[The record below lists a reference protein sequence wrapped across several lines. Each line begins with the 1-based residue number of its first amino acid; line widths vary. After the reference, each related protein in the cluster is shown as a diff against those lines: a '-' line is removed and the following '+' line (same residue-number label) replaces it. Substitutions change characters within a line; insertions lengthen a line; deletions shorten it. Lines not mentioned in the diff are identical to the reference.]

1 MIETFPQLIGYD
13 KDVYKYFKEQYGL
26 SSLLVFPCSP
36 VSFNRSH
43 LCGFDLNLT
52 YPQRGLL
59 PDVQLIAPTQRQVP
73 FALDTLS
80 RKSSFFKEVF
90 RRSQSADQSLSRL
103 TRRDRE
109 ERKNAWKRDLSLREN
124 GTIDPWVS
132 F

>member
-26 SSLLVFPCSP
+26 SLLLVFPCSP
-36 VSFNRSH
+36 GFFHRSH
-43 LCGFDLNLT
+43 LCGYDLNLT
-52 YPQRGLL
+52 YPQKGLL
-59 PDVQLIAPTQRQVP
+59 PDVKLIAPTQRQVP
-73 FALDTLS
+73 FALSTLS
-80 RKSSFFKEVF
+80 RKSSFFKELF
-90 RRSQSADQSLSRL
+90 RRSQSADQSL